1 MRHSTHYLWLSGAA
15 IIALSNVAGGSQA
28 FAQAAAS
35 PYTSAIRYD
44 ALGRVVGTIA
54 PDPDGTGSLKF
65 AAVRNTYDPLGNLIK
80 VETGE
85 LSAWQSDA
93 VLPVNWTGFT
103 VLTTV
108 ESTYDVMGRKLSD
121 TAKGSNLVAVSLTQY
136 SYTAAGDLECT
147 AVRMNP
153 AAFASAPSSACVLG
167 STGSNGND
175 RITRNVYT
183 AGAPGQLVKI
193 QRAYGTALQQDYAT
207 YTYSGNWKR
216 TSITDARGMKATMTY
231 DGFDRQ
237 TKWNLPS
244 LVYAQTESATDFEEY
259 VYNANGQRTS
269 MRKRDGS
276 VIAYS
281 YDALGRVTVKDVDS
295 TNVRT
300 TLAATHKR
308 DVYYGYDLRGLQT
321 FARFDSNSGEGLTFT
336 YDGFGRPFTTI
347 LLMDG
352 VSRQLSYVFDANGNR
367 TQVKHPDGK
376 AANYTYDGLNRMN
389 AYLQGTTN
397 LGTIAYNTRGLR
409 KTLTGGVPTGYS
421 YDPAGRLSAI
431 GHDLGGTA
439 TAHDVNFTMTYNPSS
454 QILTQTRDN
463 DAYAFNGT
471 VDANRGYSVNGL
483 NQYTSAGPA
492 NFTYDGNGNL
502 TSDGTKTY
510 VYDVEN
516 RLVSA
521 SGGTPVSLRY
531 DPLGRL
537 YEIVGTSTIR
547 HLYDGDELVSEY
559 DAAGNILNR
568 YLHGPGSDDPLVWF
582 FGSGV
587 STAVTRRLRTNHQ
600 GSVVA
605 ITDNVGATI
614 ALNSFDEWGIPG
626 SSNQGKFQ
634 YTGQLWIAELG
645 MYHYKA
651 RIYSPTLGRFMQ
663 TDPIGYD
670 EDINFYGYV
679 ANDPTNLTD
688 PEGLSRSAVG
698 DPCDTANGGARATNS
713 CASGGVLDAM
723 SSSSEFQRSN
733 RARPAPGARPVSG
746 RVRIGPGLRVH
757 EGGRHGGHTVRLH
770 VSRTD
775 QQLRSR
781 LNAEG
786 KTAVSTFTDEPN
798 ARAALSEVVRQN
810 ETSIKSW
817 LAAGGQGQPVYMG
830 RMPVSVGR
838 VIERGDRVPRDA
850 YNAHFAIRRND
861 DPRIPADIVVVSGWV
876 D

>member
-1 MRHSTHYLWLSGAA
+1 MRHSKHNLWLSGAA
-15 IIALSNVAGGSQA
+15 ILALSNFAGVSQA
-28 FAQAAAS
+28 FAQATAS

-65 AAVRNTYDPLGNLIK
+65 AAVRNSYDTSGNLIK

-85 LSAWQSDA
+85 LSAWQSDTI
-93 VLPVNWTGFT
+93 LPVNWTGFT

-108 ESTYDVMGRKLSD
+108 ESTYDAVGRKLSD

-167 STGSNGND
+167 IAGSNGND

-183 AGAPGQLVKI
+183 VGAPGQLAKI

-207 YTYSGNWKR
+207 YTYNGNWKR

-237 TKWNLPS
+237 TKWNLPD
-244 LVYAQTESATDFEEY
+244 LVYAQTASTTDYEEY
-259 VYNANGQRTS
+259 SYNANGQRTS
-269 MRKRDGS
+269 IRKRDGS

-281 YDALGRVTVKDVDS
+281 YDTLGRMTVKDVDS

-389 AYLQGTTN
+389 AYLQGATN

-421 YDPAGRLSAI
+421 YDSAGRLSAI

-439 TAHDVNFTMTYNPSS
+439 TVHDVNFTMTYNPSS

-463 DAYAFNGT
+463 DAYAYTGT
-471 VDANRGYSVNGL
+471 VDANRAYSVNGL

-492 NFTYDGNGNL
+492 SFTYDGNGNL
-502 TSDGTKTY
+502 TSDGTKAY

-521 SGGTPVSLRY
+521 TGGTAVSLRY

-537 YEIVGTSTIR
+537 YEIVGTGTVR
-547 HLYDGDELVSEY
+547 LLYDGDELVSEY

-568 YLHGPGSDDPLVWF
+568 YLHGPGADDPLVWF
-582 FGSGV
+582 TGSGV
-587 STAVTRRLRTNHQ
+587 GTLVTRRLRTNHQ

-605 ITDNVGATI
+605 VTDNAGATV
-614 ALNSFDEWGIPG
+614 ALNSYDEWGIPAP
-626 SSNQGKFQ
+626 SNEGKFQ
-634 YTGQLWIAELG
+634 YTGQVFIPELG

-651 RIYSPTLGRFMQ
+651 RIYSPTLGRFLQ
-663 TDPIGYD
+663 TDPVAYSD
-670 EDINFYGYV
+670 QFNLYAYV
-679 ANDPTNLTD
+679 ANDPLNNVD
-688 PEGLSRSAVG
+688 PTGKYICNGSKEN
-698 DPCDTANGGARATNS
+698 CD
-713 CASGGVLDAM
+713 GV
-723 SSSSEFQRSN
+723 
-733 RARPAPGARPVSG
+733 
-746 RVRIGPGLRVH
+746 
-757 EGGRHGGHTVRLH
+757 
-770 VSRTD
+770 
-775 QQLRSR
+775 
-781 LNAEG
+781 
-786 KTAVSTFTDEPN
+786 
-798 ARAALSEVVRQN
+798 RAALQ
-810 ETSIKSW
+810 
-817 LAAGGQGQPVYMG
+817 
-830 RMPVSVGR
+830 
-838 VIERGDRVPRDA
+838 RGRDA
-850 YNAHFAIRRND
+850 LASGKLSKSDSARISGVLKTFGKEGVRNGVGVMFLPKNALRAFSAGSAFTIYHPRNGASVIVLPNNFSKFGSNFVSDRLALGATANQVRGFSAQDERANTVFHEGQHARDQQQLNRHLKEAEAHPSAYQTGEAINRAFGSRSTREISNE
-861 DPRIPADIVVVSGWV
+861 ISGNNTHAY
-876 D
+876 

>member
-1 MRHSTHYLWLSGAA
+1 MRHSKHNLWLSGAA
-15 IIALSNVAGGSQA
+15 ILVLSNFAGVSQA
-28 FAQAAAS
+28 FAQATAS

-65 AAVRNTYDPLGNLIK
+65 AAVRNSYDTSGNLIK

-85 LSAWQSDA
+85 LSAWQSDTI
-93 VLPVNWTGFT
+93 LPVNWTGFT

-108 ESTYDVMGRKLSD
+108 ESTYDAVGRKLSD
-121 TAKGSNLVAVSLTQY
+121 TAKGSNLVAISLTQY

-167 STGSNGND
+167 TAGSNGND

-183 AGAPGQLVKI
+183 VGAPGQLVKI

-207 YTYSGNWKR
+207 YTYNGNWKR

-237 TKWNLPS
+237 TKWNLPD
-244 LVYAQTESATDFEEY
+244 LVYAQTASTTDYEEY
-259 VYNANGQRTS
+259 GYNANGQRTS
-269 MRKRDGS
+269 IRKRDGS

-281 YDALGRVTVKDVDS
+281 YDALGRMTVKDVDS

-389 AYLQGTTN
+389 AYLQGATN

-421 YDPAGRLSAI
+421 YDSAGRLSAI

-439 TAHDVNFTMTYNPSS
+439 TVHDVNFTMTYNPSS

-463 DAYAFNGT
+463 DAYAYTGT
-471 VDANRGYSVNGL
+471 VDANRAYSVNGL
-483 NQYTSAGPA
+483 NQYTTAGPA
-492 NFTYDGNGNL
+492 SFTYDGNGNL
-502 TSDGTKTY
+502 TSDGTKAY

-521 SGGTPVSLRY
+521 TGGTAVSLRY

-537 YEIVGTSTIR
+537 YEIVGTGTIR
-547 HLYDGDELVSEY
+547 LLYDSDELVSEY

-568 YLHGPGSDDPLVWF
+568 YLHGPDADDPLVWF
-582 FGSGV
+582 TGSGV
-587 STAVTRRLRTNHQ
+587 GTLVTRRVRTNHQ

-605 ITDNVGATI
+605 VTDNAGATV
-614 ALNSFDEWGIPG
+614 ALNSYDEWGIPAP
-626 SSNQGKFQ
+626 SNAGKFQ

-651 RIYSPTLGRFMQ
+651 RIYSPTLGRFLQ
-663 TDPIGYD
+663 SDPIGYD
-670 EDINFYGYV
+670 DQVNLYSYV
-679 ANDPTNLTD
+679 GGDPVNKID
-688 PEGLSRSAVG
+688 PSGMARAAFG
-698 DPCDTANGGARATNS
+698 DPCDTANGGAGATNS
-713 CASGGVLDAM
+713 CSSGNLINVIAGAPDK
-723 SSSSEFQRSN
+723 RSFAGKVYDPN
-733 RARPAPGARPVSG
+733 DPNDPRNDPGASG
-746 RVRIGPGLRVH
+746 RVEEDWTVEGAIVGVTAPVTRLGLLGKLLGIGVSPAQKAIIAGNVVFKTSHYAPRLLKIGVDVAKAERV
-757 EGGRHGGHTVRLH
+757 
-770 VSRTD
+770 
-775 QQLRSR
+775 
-781 LNAEG
+781 A
-786 KTAVSTFTDEPN
+786 
-798 ARAALSEVVRQN
+798 
-810 ETSIKSW
+810 
-817 LAAGGQGQPVYMG
+817 LAAIRQTGALTGPINVGGQNLVYRAYLLPDG
-830 RMPVSVGR
+830 KLNVGT
-838 VIERGDRVPRDA
+838 I
-850 YNAHFAIRRND
+850 FA
-861 DPRIPADIVVVSGWV
+861 PW
-876 D
+876 